1 MSDLSGDIS
10 SLIFRQIIR
19 HQRKD
24 ISLNHRLLDLFL
36 ELDGKKSLGTIAR
49 KKGLSMV
56 QMRSLVEQLL
66 ELDLIE
72 PAQTGPAVVD
82 GDFIRHLVTAF
93 SNAIGPIA
101 NVIIEDEIEAMGYT
115 IERFPSVHAA
125 ELVDLLA
132 HEIKRPEKRTVF
144 QTDMLRKIQEK
155 KY

>member
-82 GDFIRHLVTAF
+82 GDFIRHLATAF